1 MSTLLFLPSFFMSY
15 FGFLFNKILII
26 SLFFLIH
33 SSQIDIAKINTT
45 PGNTEEFYEIGI
57 QSKSRISYGNWANR
71 YCTVFGTNTQRKV
84 RHWVKCVK
92 LAFII
97 FDVRYFCGFF
107 SRCCFINIS
116 PNKNVNAENFHWSI
130 KHRRRRARRKRRSQS
145 LLVCSFGVFDAFHI
159 SIICM

>member
-57 QSKSRISYGNWANR
+57 QSKSRISYGN
-71 YCTVFGTNTQRKV
+71 
-84 RHWVKCVK
+84 
-92 LAFII
+92 
-97 FDVRYFCGFF
+97 
-107 SRCCFINIS
+107 
-116 PNKNVNAENFHWSI
+116 
-130 KHRRRRARRKRRSQS
+130 
-145 LLVCSFGVFDAFHI
+145 
-159 SIICM
+159 